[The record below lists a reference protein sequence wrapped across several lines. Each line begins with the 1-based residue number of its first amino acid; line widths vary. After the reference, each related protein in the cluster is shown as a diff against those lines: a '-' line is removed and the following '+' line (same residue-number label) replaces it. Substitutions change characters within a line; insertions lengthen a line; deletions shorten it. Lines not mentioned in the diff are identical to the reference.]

1 MSPPEQV
8 KNFFVT
14 FLHLSSV
21 YLLICWTYRLDNC
34 VKFENS
40 PGGKTEMAFED
51 KSLRE
56 QKKGIFSQMQDVSND
71 HESIF
76 WNYISLHV
84 ECKRFG

>member
-1 MSPPEQV
+1 MSPRERV

-21 YLLICWTYRLDNC
+21 YLFIWWTYRLDNC

-51 KSLRE
+51 KSLRG
-56 QKKGIFSQMQDVSND
+56 QKKGIFRQMQDVSN
-71 HESIF
+71 EGIF

-84 ECKRFG
+84 ECQRFG

>member
-1 MSPPEQV
+1 M

-21 YLLICWTYRLDNC
+21 YLFICWTYRLDNC

-51 KSLRE
+51 KSLRG
-56 QKKGIFSQMQDVSND
+56 QKKKGIFSQMQDVSN
-71 HESIF
+71 ESIF
-76 WNYISLHV
+76 RNYMSLYV